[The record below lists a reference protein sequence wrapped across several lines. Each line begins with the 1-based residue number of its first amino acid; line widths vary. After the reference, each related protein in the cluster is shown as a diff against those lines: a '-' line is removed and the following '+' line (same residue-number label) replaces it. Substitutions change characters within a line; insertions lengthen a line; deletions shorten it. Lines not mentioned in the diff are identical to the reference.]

1 MILFYSIKI
10 HNKTEHKR
18 YQEQIL
24 IKTILKNSL
33 NDANPI
39 FFRHEFYANL
49 FILKLRM
56 YLRIIKFVIAHKIG
70 TVWGWYHKAQYRFDI
85 DHDIYMNH
93 YSKILLITPSFIF
106 YSQPKVLICCIN
118 LPQILTPCMCVQDAK
133 LPWLRGRLNIGFTI
147 TVGQPLD

>member
-10 HNKTEHKR
+10 HNKTEHER

-70 TVWGWYHKAQYRFDI
+70 TVWG
-85 DHDIYMNH
+85 
-93 YSKILLITPSFIF
+93 
-106 YSQPKVLICCIN
+106 
-118 LPQILTPCMCVQDAK
+118 
-133 LPWLRGRLNIGFTI
+133 
-147 TVGQPLD
+147 